1 VVDISFLLG
10 LAQASE
16 GSQCRQEKSRYNEPD
31 FNHKPSARRCHW
43 RAFLFG
49 EHYMPSFDVVSELDK
64 HEVTNAV
71 ENAVKE
77 LDRRYDLKGKGSFE
91 FKEKDLTVN
100 LTAEAEFQ
108 LEAMIE
114 ILKLALVKR
123 KIDVQCLEVK
133 DAYASGKLMKQEAV
147 LKEGIDK
154 ELAKKIVAHIKDAKL
169 KVQAAIQ
176 GEQVRVTG
184 KKRDDLQEAI
194 AALRGK
200 EFGMPL
206 QFNNFRD

>member
-1 VVDISFLLG
+1 
-10 LAQASE
+10 
-16 GSQCRQEKSRYNEPD
+16 
-31 FNHKPSARRCHW
+31 
-43 RAFLFG
+43 
-49 EHYMPSFDVVSELDK
+49 MPSFDVVSELDK

-100 LTAEAEFQ
+100 LTAEADFQ

-114 ILKLALVKR
+114 ILKLSLVKR

-133 DAYASGKLMKQEAV
+133 DAFASGKLMKQEAV

-154 ELAKKIVAHIKDAKL
+154 ELAKKIVAHVKDAKL

-176 GEQVRVTG
+176 GEQVRITG

-194 AALRGK
+194 AVLRAK

>member
-1 VVDISFLLG
+1 
-10 LAQASE
+10 
-16 GSQCRQEKSRYNEPD
+16 
-31 FNHKPSARRCHW
+31 
-43 RAFLFG
+43 
-49 EHYMPSFDVVSELDK
+49 MPSFDVVSELDK

-91 FKEKDLTVN
+91 FKEKELTVN
-100 LTAEAEFQ
+100 LTAEADFQ

-133 DAYASGKLMKQEAV
+133 DAYASGKVVKQEAV

-154 ELAKKIVAHIKDAKL
+154 ELAKKIVAHVKDAKL

-176 GEQVRVTG
+176 GEQVRITG

-194 AALRGK
+194 AALRAK

>member
-1 VVDISFLLG
+1 
-10 LAQASE
+10 
-16 GSQCRQEKSRYNEPD
+16 
-31 FNHKPSARRCHW
+31 
-43 RAFLFG
+43 
-49 EHYMPSFDVVSELDK
+49 MPSFDVVSELDK

-100 LTAEAEFQ
+100 LTAEADFQ

-114 ILKLALVKR
+114 ILKLAVVKR

-133 DAYASGKLMKQEAV
+133 DAFASGKLMKQDAV

-154 ELAKKIVAHIKDAKL
+154 ELAKKIVAHVKDAKL

-176 GEQVRVTG
+176 GEQVRITG

-194 AALRGK
+194 AVLRAK

>member
-1 VVDISFLLG
+1 
-10 LAQASE
+10 
-16 GSQCRQEKSRYNEPD
+16 
-31 FNHKPSARRCHW
+31 
-43 RAFLFG
+43 
-49 EHYMPSFDVVSELDK
+49 MPSFDVVSELDK

-91 FKEKDLTVN
+91 FKDKDLTVN

-133 DAYASGKLMKQEAV
+133 EAYASGKVMKQEAV

-194 AALRGK
+194 AALRAK